1 MFKPKEFIFHKFYI
15 TKNPFNYFKL
25 NIYKLYIIYKFKVY
39 EIKLIAKPWIVKA
52 SPTLSSLDFR
62 LRERWLASSESS
74 WYVYIVGMLR
84 YRELESGVKASH
96 PLIPEYYKKNL

>member
-1 MFKPKEFIFHKFYI
+1 MGE
-15 TKNPFNYFKL
+15 
-25 NIYKLYIIYKFKVY
+25 
-39 EIKLIAKPWIVKA
+39 LIAKPWIVKA

-96 PLIPEYYKKNL
+96 PLIPEYYKKKKKIYVVALGAKRITSTW